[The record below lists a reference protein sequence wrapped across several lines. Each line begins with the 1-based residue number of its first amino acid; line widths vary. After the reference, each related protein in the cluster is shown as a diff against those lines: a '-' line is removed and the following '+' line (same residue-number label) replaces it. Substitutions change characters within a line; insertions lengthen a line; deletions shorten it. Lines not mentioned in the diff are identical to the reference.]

1 MMRTILIETMGKR
14 RGSKMISA
22 LAAEEMTKMKSSF
35 SEKIRFER
43 KEILVRVGFPVRN
56 GFQFLAVIWERSPN
70 LPEVPPPLALYL
82 PQKQKMTFLAVICK
96 KTPSLDLERF
106 PSLSIST
113 VELFRLCC
121 HSCLRGVPNICRKNI
136 YDGHG
141 VTQKKFWSFKH
152 LLPGNAKFVSW
163 EKKIVERK
171 QK

>member
-70 LPEVPPPLALYL
+70 LPEVPPPLALY
-82 PQKQKMTFLAVICK
+82 
-96 KTPSLDLERF
+96 
-106 PSLSIST
+106 
-113 VELFRLCC
+113 
-121 HSCLRGVPNICRKNI
+121 
-136 YDGHG
+136 
-141 VTQKKFWSFKH
+141 
-152 LLPGNAKFVSW
+152 
-163 EKKIVERK
+163 
-171 QK
+171 